1 MTREQ
6 LIHLSEVEKLLQELE
21 SMKKFD
27 HGSKHFAFLE
37 HYGDTARQIHV
48 PSKFND
54 RLFVVVDEIIVE
66 LKEEIASA

>member
-21 SMKKFD
+21 SMKNFD
-27 HGSKHFAFLE
+27 HSSKHFACFE
-37 HYGDTARQIHV
+37 HYGRDAKQIHV

-54 RLFVVVDEIIVE
+54 RLFAVIDEIIVE